1 MSDWET
7 VKKELGSSNSKIL
20 YFESHHSF
28 LIDQIDDLKN
38 EIQSLKMIAE
48 DLRYFFSQWPR
59 KIYSSNILGQHY
71 RQTSHT
77 NLL

>member
-20 YFESHHSF
+20 YFENNHSC

-48 DLRYFFSQWPR
+48 DLRYF
-59 KIYSSNILGQHY
+59 
-71 RQTSHT
+71 
-77 NLL
+77 

>member
-48 DLRYFFSQWPR
+48 DLRYFFSQ
-59 KIYSSNILGQHY
+59 
-71 RQTSHT
+71 
-77 NLL
+77 

>member
-7 VKKELGSSNSKIL
+7 IKKELGSSNSKIL
-20 YFESHHSF
+20 YFENNHSF

-48 DLRYFFSQWPR
+48 DLRYF
-59 KIYSSNILGQHY
+59 
-71 RQTSHT
+71 
-77 NLL
+77 

>member
-20 YFESHHSF
+20 YFENNHSF

-48 DLRYFFSQWPR
+48 DLRYFNGSGSV
-59 KIYSSNILGQHY
+59 K
-71 RQTSHT
+71 
-77 NLL
+77 